1 MTDKE
6 YLERA
11 VKLSKESNE
20 PIKCACIIVQ
30 NGKILA
36 ETFNSQ
42 RTDNVAVH
50 HAEVKA
56 VKTANEKVG
65 SRKLEGA
72 TAYCS
77 CEPCVMCLSALS
89 LAQVERIIYSE
100 TMNEVA
106 PEDPMGQLDAASFA
120 KQYLNFVPKL
130 ERLLL

>member
-1 MTDKE
+1 MTDKG
-6 YLERA
+6 YLQRA
-11 VKLSKESNE
+11 IDLSRKSDE

-30 NGKILA
+30 NGQILA

-42 RTDNVAVH
+42 RADNVAVH

-56 VKTANEKVG
+56 VEAANKEIG

-89 LAQVERIIYSE
+89 LAQVERIVYSE
-100 TMNEVA
+100 TMSEVA
-106 PEDPMGQLDAASFA
+106 PNDPMG
-120 KQYLNFVPKL
+120 
-130 ERLLL
+130 